1 MIDERA
7 VEIWNDELE
16 ELFLRTGHR
25 FRRVEPRRRMRDYIR
40 GLLGPVGRKNSWQ
53 LAEYAGH
60 CTPDRLQR
68 LLNGA
73 RWDADELRDDLQH
86 YVAERLG
93 EPDGILILDDTGFLK
108 KGTTSAGVQRQY
120 SGTAGRTENCQ
131 IGVFAAY
138 ATTRGRA
145 LVDRELYL
153 PKSWTDD
160 RDRCRAAHIPDERA
174 FATKPDL
181 AKAMVLRAIASPL
194 PIAWVTADA
203 AYGQEWRLRRMLE
216 ETGLGYVLAV
226 PKSQQV
232 PHFGRIDHLFSQ
244 APDEAWER
252 RSCGDGAKGPRVY
265 HWAALQITSIEDFD
279 GEMPTHQRWALARR
293 SISKPEEIAY
303 YLGYAPLGTA
313 VQHLVRVAGMRWA
326 IEEAFQAAKNE
337 CGLDQYEVRRYT
349 GWMRHITLAMLA
361 HAFLAVMA
369 VDAAA
374 KGAAETVPASRPSP
388 WQKFGG
394 SWQLATHP
402 SLLTNPSSGH
412 AH

>member
-1 MIDERA
+1 MSRA
-7 VEIWNDELE
+7 
-16 ELFLRTGHR
+16 
-25 FRRVEPRRRMRDYIR
+25 
-40 GLLGPVGRKNSWQ
+40 
-53 LAEYAGH
+53 AGK
-60 CTPDRLQR
+60 
-68 LLNGA
+68 A
-73 RWDADELRDDLQH
+73 R
-86 YVAERLG
+86 
-93 EPDGILILDDTGFLK
+93 
-108 KGTTSAGVQRQY
+108 
-120 SGTAGRTENCQ
+120 TAGSEGGPPQQCGGPTRL
-131 IGVFAAY
+131 FAAY

-194 PIAWVTADA
+194 PITWVTADS

-232 PHFGRIDHLFSQ
+232 PHFGRIDHLFSL
-244 APDEAWER
+244 APDQAWER

-265 HWAALQITSIEDFD
+265 HWAALQITSMEDFD
-279 GEMPTHQRWALARR
+279 GEMPTHQRWALARC

-303 YLGYAPLGTA
+303 YLGYAPLGTT
-313 VQHLVRVAGMRWA
+313 VEHLVRVAGMRWA

-369 VDAAA
+369 ADAAA

-394 SWQLATHP
+394 SWQLSTHP
-402 SLLTNPSSGH
+402 SPFTNTSPAH
-412 AH
+412 AR

>member
-1 MIDERA
+1 M
-7 VEIWNDELE
+7 WNDELE

-40 GLLGPVGRKNSWQ
+40 GLLGPVGRKNGWQ

-60 CTPDRLQR
+60 STPDRLQR

-73 RWDADELRDDLQH
+73 RWNADELRDDLQH

-131 IGVFAAY
+131 VGVFAAY
-138 ATTRGRA
+138 ATRKGRA

-160 RDRCRAAHIPDERA
+160 RDRCRAAHIPDERT

-194 PIAWVTADA
+194 PIAWVTADS
-203 AYGQEWRLRRMLE
+203 AYGQEYRLRRMLE

-226 PKSQQV
+226 PKSQLV

-252 RSCGDGAKGPRVY
+252 HSCGDGAKGPRNY

-293 SISKPEEIAY
+293 SISKPDEIAY
-303 YLGYAPLGTA
+303 YLAHAPLGTT
-313 VQHLVRVAGMRWA
+313 VEHLVRVAGTRWA

-349 GWMRHITLAMLA
+349 GWMRHVTLAMLA

-369 VDAAA
+369 ADAAA

-402 SLLTNPSSGH
+402 PHALISPSSAH

>member
-1 MIDERA
+1 M
-7 VEIWNDELE
+7 WNDELE
-16 ELFLRTGHR
+16 ELFLRIGHR

-40 GLLGPVGRKNSWQ
+40 GLLGPVGRKNGWQ

-60 CTPDRLQR
+60 ATPDRLQR
-68 LLNGA
+68 LLNGS
-73 RWDADELRDDLQH
+73 RWNADDIRDDLQH

-160 RDRCRAAHIPDERA
+160 RDRCRAAHIPDERT

-181 AKAMVLRAIASPL
+181 AKAMVRRALASPL

-216 ETGLGYVLAV
+216 EAALGYVLAV

-232 PHFGRIDHLFSQ
+232 PRFGRIDYLFTQ
-244 APDEAWER
+244 APEEAWEM

-265 HWAALQITSIEDFD
+265 HWAALQIASIEDFD

-293 SISKPEEIAY
+293 SISKPDEIAY
-303 YLGYAPLGTA
+303 YLAHAPQGTD
-313 VQHLVRVAGMRWA
+313 VGHLVRIAGMRWA

-361 HAFLAVMA
+361 HAFLAAMA
-369 VDAAA
+369 ADAAA
-374 KGAAETVPASRPSP
+374 KGDAETVPAPWLRSP

-394 SWQLATHP
+394 SWQLAAHQP
-402 SLLTNPSSGH
+402 SATISR
-412 AH
+412 